1 MKAFFSYSHADAQ
14 ALARLKVHLAQ
25 LMRDGKISAWS
36 DLEIPPGGEIDQ
48 HVAAELESCDL
59 FIPLVSPDFIN
70 SFYCYYK
77 ELARAIERQD
87 AGELRIIPVVIE
99 PCDWKGSPLK
109 RFKALPKDGKPVSE
123 YANPNNAYLEVATAL
138 RQIVEASQEAPA
150 RTAQPPQATNAPA
163 PAKRYRA
170 KKTFDAVDRQE
181 FIAKTF
187 AEIRKYVSAS
197 ATELNTIEGFKAR
210 YTEAGQNVFS
220 CTVVNR
226 QLQGGTA
233 SITVYASAGRS
244 SGLGDI
250 YWSDQPDAPPNQAN
264 GQFRVDHDEYEL
276 FIEYSDWM
284 SGDARR
290 LTSKEAAEVLWD
302 RLIEGAGISHD

>member
-1 MKAFFSYSHADAQ
+1 MRAFFSYSHADAQ

-25 LMRDGKISAWS
+25 LKRDGKISAWS
-36 DLEIPPGGEIDQ
+36 DLEIPPGGEIDE
-48 HVAAELESCDL
+48 HVAAQIEACDL

-70 SFYCYYK
+70 SFYCYER

-138 RQIVEASQEAPA
+138 RQIVEASPEAPA
-150 RTAQPPQATNAPA
+150 RTTPSSRSTGAST

-170 KKTFDAVDRQE
+170 KKTFDVVDRQE
-181 FIAKTF
+181 FIAETF
-187 AEIRKYVSAS
+187 AEIRKYFSAS
-197 ATELNTIEGFKAR
+197 AAELNTIDGFKAR
-210 YTEAGQNVFS
+210 YTEAGQNVFG

-226 QLQGGTA
+226 QMQDGTA
-233 SITVYASAGRS
+233 SITVYAAAGRNA
-244 SGLGDI
+244 LGDI
-250 YWSDQPDAPPNQAN
+250 YWSNQADASPNQAN
-264 GQFRVDHDEYEL
+264 GQFRIDHDDYEM
-276 FIEYSDWM
+276 FITHDDWM
-284 SGDARR
+284 HRDAKR
-290 LTSKEAAEVLWD
+290 LTPKQAAELLWD
-302 RLIEGAGISHD
+302 QLIERAGISHD